1 MKRFIAQHTFRTG
14 LNAAQS
20 VPELGANRFGASEEP
35 LFTYLTAT
43 A

>member
-1 MKRFIAQHTFRTG
+1 MKRFIAQYTFRTG

-20 VPELGANRFGASEEP
+20 VPELGANRVGATDEP
-35 LFTYLTAT
+35 LSPNLTAT